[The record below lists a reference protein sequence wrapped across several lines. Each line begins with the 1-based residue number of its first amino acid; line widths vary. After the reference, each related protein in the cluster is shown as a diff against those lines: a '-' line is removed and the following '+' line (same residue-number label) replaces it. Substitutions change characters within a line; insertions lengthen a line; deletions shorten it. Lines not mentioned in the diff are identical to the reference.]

1 MDRSH
6 VCVEK
11 IYFPYSIKEPYIY
24 ALFYSQTNPY
34 IYVETVQKKNEKG
47 TFENII
53 SFGKYEF
60 YKNLNLEENH
70 NNIYIVELDSD
81 WNIDEERWDKIDFQ
95 KYTVLRF
102 RK

>member
-1 MDRSH
+1 M
-6 VCVEK
+6 
-11 IYFPYSIKEPYIY
+11 
-24 ALFYSQTNPY
+24 
-34 IYVETVQKKNEKG
+34 QKKNEKG

>member
-1 MDRSH
+1 MM
-6 VCVEK
+6 
-11 IYFPYSIKEPYIY
+11 P
-24 ALFYSQTNPY
+24 
-34 IYVETVQKKNEKG
+34 
-47 TFENII
+47 
-53 SFGKYEF
+53 
-60 YKNLNLEENH
+60 NLNLEENH